1 MVFSTLRASSLK
13 HFTINHKKVTSKL
26 TQKLT
31 TDSIWR
37 GLVFLSFSPVLP
49 CLSLSLTHN
58 MLSHSSSYGVLLC
71 ITWIPYT
78 RWNDNK
84 QMHVTSPDTLLI
96 GWYRDAQNQCFA
108 NAKAGTFEYWFMRRI
123 KVLISH
129 NKFIFYYTT

>member
-1 MVFSTLRASSLK
+1 MNKLNTF
-13 HFTINHKKVTSKL
+13 KL

-58 MLSHSSSYGVLLC
+58 MLSHSSSYGVPLC

-84 QMHVTSPDTLLI
+84 QMHVTPTDTLPI
-96 GWYRDAQNQCFA
+96 GWYRAVQNQCSA
-108 NAKAGTFEYWFMRRI
+108 DATPGTSCYTNTVILLYNNHRTLINIIKRI
-123 KVLISH
+123 I
-129 NKFIFYYTT
+129 YYNVDWNSIHEF